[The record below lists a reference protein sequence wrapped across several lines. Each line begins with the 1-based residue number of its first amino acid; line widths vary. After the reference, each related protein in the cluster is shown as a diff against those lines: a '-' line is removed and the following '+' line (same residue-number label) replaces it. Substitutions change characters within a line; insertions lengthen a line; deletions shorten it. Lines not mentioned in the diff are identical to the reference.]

1 MKRKF
6 SQFGYDA
13 RSELTSAT
21 LGNAELVWTGTGI
34 WVVSYDAKNRPASF
48 RDVSTGTL
56 VECAYDCRGRTS
68 EARSRGVPQ
77 VARIVTSVRSSVGS
91 FPSLNALSSR
101 MMAALTSFAGSACDA
116 LSTASSRA
124 APNSSPRAFSV
135 SVSPSV

>member
-21 LGNAELVWTGTGI
+21 LGNAELIWTGTGV

-77 VARIVTSVRSSVGS
+77 VARIVTSVRSFRWRGS
-91 FPSLNALSSR
+91 
-101 MMAALTSFAGSACDA
+101 
-116 LSTASSRA
+116 
-124 APNSSPRAFSV
+124 
-135 SVSPSV
+135 